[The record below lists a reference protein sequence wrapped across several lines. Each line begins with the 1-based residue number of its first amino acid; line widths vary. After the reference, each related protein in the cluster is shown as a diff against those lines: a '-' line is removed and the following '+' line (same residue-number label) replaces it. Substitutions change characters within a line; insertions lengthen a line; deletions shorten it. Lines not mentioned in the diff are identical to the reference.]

1 MKIIQSGKS
10 KEPKEVTATCRGCGC
25 KFSFAA
31 HEAELVSDQR
41 DGDAYVVECP
51 ECDYNNWIA
60 ATLFK

>member
-1 MKIIQSGKS
+1 
-10 KEPKEVTATCRGCGC
+10 
-25 KFSFAA
+25 
-31 HEAELVSDQR
+31 VSDQR